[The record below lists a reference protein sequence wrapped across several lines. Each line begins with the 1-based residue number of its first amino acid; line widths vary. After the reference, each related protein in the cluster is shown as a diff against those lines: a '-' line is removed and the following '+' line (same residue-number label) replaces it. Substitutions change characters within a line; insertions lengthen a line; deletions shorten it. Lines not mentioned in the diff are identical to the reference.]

1 MRLQLADWF
10 ASVGP
15 TPDKIRITISLLFYL
30 FMYCILLSTQFLR
43 TWIMPPLHLLAYST
57 LLGTELYQT
66 FFMTKVTFQA
76 LPRKVFVNLQMTVF
90 LVYFYGQTLLL
101 LLVALTIPPRGVRS
115 LIDSKTSM
123 IIFAVAEITALLNI
137 LIYGP
142 RTQALMCEREDL
154 GMYCRARFR
163 WYRLTTRSNPPREKK
178 KYHGQVYRD

>member
-1 MRLQLADWF
+1 
-10 ASVGP
+10 
-15 TPDKIRITISLLFYL
+15 
-30 FMYCILLSTQFLR
+30 
-43 TWIMPPLHLLAYST
+43 MPPLHLLAYST